1 MAKNFNTLRERMSPE
16 RRARVEKRVA
26 QTLEKMAL
34 HDLRRAR
41 RLNQMQVATGL
52 KSAQS
57 EVSKIENRADM
68 HVSTLR
74 QYIEA
79 LGGHLARCRPSSP
92 IKPSSS
98 TSPRSDNV
106 SPADIR
112 WIRCGPRRG
121 CSMMELSR
129 GKQGK
134 L

>member
-1 MAKNFNTLRERMSPE
+1 MAKNFKILHERMSPQ

-34 HDLRRAR
+34 HELRRAR
-41 RLNQMQVATGL
+41 RLNQSQVAHGL

-79 LGGHLARCRPSSP
+79 LGGHLEMQAVFPDQ
-92 IKPSSS
+92 
-98 TSPRSDNV
+98 TV
-106 SPADIR
+106 
-112 WIRCGPRRG
+112 
-121 CSMMELSR
+121 ELDLAPKR
-129 GKQGK
+129 
-134 L
+134 

>member
-26 QTLEKMAL
+26 QTLERMAL
-34 HDLRRAR
+34 HELRHAR

-79 LGGHLARCRPSSP
+79 LGGHLEMQAVFPDQ
-92 IKPSSS
+92 
-98 TSPRSDNV
+98 TV
-106 SPADIR
+106 
-112 WIRCGPRRG
+112 
-121 CSMMELSR
+121 ELDLASKR
-129 GKQGK
+129 
-134 L
+134 